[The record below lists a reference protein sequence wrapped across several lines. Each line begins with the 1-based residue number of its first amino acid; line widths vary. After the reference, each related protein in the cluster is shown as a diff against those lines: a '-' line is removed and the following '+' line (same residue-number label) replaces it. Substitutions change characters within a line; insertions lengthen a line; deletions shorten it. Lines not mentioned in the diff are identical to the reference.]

1 MFVFWVGK
9 WRIKIRNSE
18 KKGRPPVIGK
28 STGKKI
34 LAKVNKERWL
44 TAEDIAKDEDLNPN

>member
-1 MFVFWVGK
+1 
-9 WRIKIRNSE
+9 
-18 KKGRPPVIGK
+18 
-28 STGKKI
+28 